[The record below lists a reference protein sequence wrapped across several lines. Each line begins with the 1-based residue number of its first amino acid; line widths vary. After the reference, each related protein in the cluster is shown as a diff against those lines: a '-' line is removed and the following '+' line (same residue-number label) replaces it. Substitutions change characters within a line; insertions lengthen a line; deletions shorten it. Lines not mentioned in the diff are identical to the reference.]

1 MYVYPPLAPLVQV
14 LASLPLFPAAVV
26 FDQVLPVFNAK
37 NKVSFDIRVEDLD
50 ESREMVNYI

>member
-1 MYVYPPLAPLVQV
+1 MYPPLAPLVQI
-14 LASLPLFPAAVV
+14 LASLPLFPAAIV
-26 FDQVLPVFNAK
+26 FGQVLPVFNAK